1 MSTGETHYELPDLLV
16 RAGATLRGNNRA
28 DCPRCRKRRTISHTE
43 EVFNCHEATC
53 DFKGN
58 AVTLA
63 RELGLLN
70 PLPPREA
77 EELRRTRERARRAAE
92 EVSYRL
98 RERRLTLQEE
108 HRQLLNIYYGGQE
121 RLKRDRDPKIGQILA
136 TYAKKQLRR
145 VHAELAIVEGS
156 PIPQRLRYLNAN
168 EGRQKGMVC
177 AVIGAAGLEDADGKF
192 IEVKWGSYCPEV
204 SSE

>member
-1 MSTGETHYELPDLLV
+1 MNTVQTQYDVPSLLV
-16 RAGATLRGNNRA
+16 RAGATLRPRGRA
-28 DCPRCRKRRTISHTE
+28 DCPRCGKRRTVSYATG
-43 EVFNCHEATC
+43 VFNCHHTGC
-53 DFKGN
+53 NFQGN
-58 AVTLA
+58 TITLA
-63 RELGLLN
+63 RELGLLK

-145 VHAELAIVEGS
+145 VDAELAIVEGS

-177 AVIGAAGLEDADGKF
+177 AVIGVGGLEDANGRF
-192 IEVKWGSYCPEV
+192 VEVEWGNY
-204 SSE
+204 

>member
-1 MSTGETHYELPDLLV
+1 MNSVQTQYKVPELLT
-16 RAGATLRGNNRA
+16 RAGATLQGRDRA
-28 DCPRCRKRRTISHTE
+28 DCPRCGKRRTISHTE

-63 RELGLLN
+63 RELGLLK

-77 EELRRTRERARRAAE
+77 AELRRTRERARRAAE

-108 HRQLLNIYYGGQE
+108 HRQLLDIYYGGQE
-121 RLKRDRDPKIGQILA
+121 RLKRDRDPKIGQTLVA
-136 TYAKKQLRR
+136 YAKKQLRKIR
-145 VHAELAIVEGS
+145 AELVLLEDGPLLEHI
-156 PIPQRLRYLNAN
+156 RYLDAN
-168 EGRQKGMVC
+168 EGKQEGMVC
-177 AVIGAAGLEDADGKF
+177 AVIGAGGVEDADERF
-192 IEVKWGSYCPEV
+192 IEVEWGNN
-204 SSE
+204 